1 MNWFD
6 LLILAVLAVSV
17 VAAFVRGF
25 LLELFSLVGLFLGL
39 VIAAEEYAP
48 LAQWLQG
55 WTRLWKG
62 RWAQGAAAGEAAN
75 LIAFLFIALLVMLV
89 ATFVGRLLRGT
100 VRHVGLGFVDRILGA
115 GLGFVKGCAV
125 MTLAVMAISAFLP
138 QAGYLNR
145 SRLAPYFFEAAHQG
159 ARLTPVELGNKIR
172 EGVEV
177 LRSATKQ

>member
-6 LLILAVLAVSV
+6 LLILAVLVVSV
-17 VAAFVRGF
+17 ASAFARGF

-39 VIAAEEYAP
+39 VIASEEYAP

-55 WTRLWKG
+55 WTRLWKES
-62 RWAQGAAAGEAAN
+62 WAPGTAAGDAAN
-75 LIAFLFIALLVMLV
+75 LIAFLSIALLVMLA

-100 VRHVGLGFVDRILGA
+100 ARQVGLGFVDRILGA

-138 QAGYLNR
+138 QAGCLKR
-145 SRLAPYFFEAAHQG
+145 SRLAPYFFDAAHQG
-159 ARLTPVELGNKIR
+159 ARLTSVELGNKIR
-172 EGVEV
+172 EGVGL
-177 LRSATKQ
+177 LRSATRQ